1 MIRVSVLVV
10 LLVLAVASPAAAQH
24 HNHGAAT
31 GPGAPP
37 LYDGLGVL
45 EHKVTTS
52 NPLAQKYFNQGLRLT
67 YAFNHDEAGRAFQE
81 AAVLDSNCAMAWWG
95 QALVLGPN
103 INMPMSEDAEVKA
116 YALAKRALA
125 LAPKASEAERA
136 YIEALGKRYDSAPGL
151 YRAAHDSAYADAMR
165 GVMKRFPEDLDAAA
179 LCAEALMDLR
189 PWDLWTLDGRPQ
201 PGTLEITSILEGV
214 LRKNPDHVGALHYY
228 IHAVEASPEPGRAEP
243 YADRLAKLTPYAGH
257 LIHMPSHIYMR
268 VGRYED
274 AQQINA
280 RAIAAD
286 RDYIQK
292 QKITGMYS
300 VMYYP
305 HNLQMRW
312 YALVSQGRRAESI
325 AAAKDLDKAVTDS
338 IVRALPMA
346 ESFRCS
352 TYLTKVRFGL
362 WEEILKDSAPPA
374 GMPLMRAAWHYARG
388 MAYAAT
394 GKSAEAAAER
404 DSVAAAATAFP
415 PEAYVSLNP
424 AGPVFQFAAAHLTGE
439 IAARSGRTDDAI
451 RLLTTA
457 VALEDSLRYDEPPQW
472 PQTARQS
479 LGAVL
484 LAAGR
489 ASEAESVYRED
500 LVHCADSGWSLYG
513 LTQALRAQ
521 KKTEEAA
528 ATEKRFRQAWA
539 KSDVTLMASRY

>member
-1 MIRVSVLVV
+1 MIRVGVLVA
-10 LLVLAVASPAAAQH
+10 LLVLAAAVPAAAH
-24 HNHGAAT
+24 EHGHDAAAGT
-31 GPGAPP
+31 GAPP
-37 LYDGLGVL
+37 LYDGLGIL
-45 EHKVTTS
+45 EHKVTTAS
-52 NPLAQKYFNQGLRLT
+52 AQAQRYFNQGLRLT
-67 YAFNHDEAGRAFQE
+67 YAFNHDEAGRAFRE

-103 INMPMSEDAEVKA
+103 INMPMSEDAEKSA
-116 YALAKRALA
+116 YTLAQRALA
-125 LAPKASEAERA
+125 LAPKASEADRA
-136 YIEALGKRYDSAPGL
+136 YIEALAKRYDAAPGL

-165 GVMKRFPEDLDAAA
+165 GVMKRFPEDLDAAV

-189 PWDLWTLDGRPQ
+189 PWDFWTLDGKPQ
-201 PGTLEITSILEGV
+201 PGTLEIMSILEGV
-214 LRKNPDHVGALHYY
+214 LKKNPDHVGALHYY
-228 IHAVEASPEPGRAEP
+228 IHTVEASPEPARAEA

-325 AAAKDLDKAVTDS
+325 AAAKELDKAVPDS
-338 IVRALPMA
+338 IIRALPMA

-352 TYLTKVRFGL
+352 SYLTRVRFGL
-362 WEEILKDSAPPA
+362 WEEILKDAGPPA
-374 GMPLMRAAWHYARG
+374 GMPLMSAAWHYARG
-388 MAYAAT
+388 MAFAAT
-394 GKSAEAAAER
+394 GRAVQAAAER
-404 DSVAAAATAFP
+404 DSVAAAAAAFP

-439 IAARSGRTDDAI
+439 IAARSGKTDDAI
-451 RLLTTA
+451 RLLTAA

-484 LAAGR
+484 LGAGR
-489 ASEAESVYRED
+489 AAEAEAVYRED

-513 LTQALRAQ
+513 LTQALRMQ
-521 KKTEEAA
+521 RKTDEAT
-528 ATEKRFRQAWA
+528 ATEKRFRQAWM